1 MPDTLYIAPYIP
13 HAFMMMNKKLSLLL
27 LSLLLAACASNSP
40 PQAGAANDAADTDDG
55 AQVLPRMELTDQML
69 YQFLLADIAAQR
81 GQADLAAQLYLELA
95 RTTRDPRVA
104 RRAAQLAYETHQPRR
119 ALQAFK
125 LWQEIEPKSQL
136 AKQMLSTLLLGGGR
150 LDEAQPQIA
159 GMLEQDPVNAGRM
172 LMQLYP
178 LFARYSDHAAS
189 DRSVRE
195 LAQPYLR
202 QAETQWVLA
211 QSAEAAGDHASA
223 LNAAHQARSLRPEW
237 DMAVLLEAQLQQRE
251 APQQTLATLQQYLD
265 TYPDASE
272 VRLFYARA
280 LLEQKRYGDARAEF
294 QRLQQQNPGNPELAF
309 ATALLSLQMGELE
322 RAEQELKQSLQA
334 GKKDSSTVYYYL
346 GQLNEAKKD
355 DAAALAQYRQVSE
368 GEYLYP
374 SRLRTAY
381 VLNKQGNLKEA
392 REVLHQTAA
401 HNNQQRAQL
410 ILVEAQML
418 RDAKQYG
425 NAAGVLAQG
434 LEKLPNDTDLLYEA
448 AMVADKQNKHE
459 QFETLI
465 RKLIKVDPNHAHG
478 YNALG
483 YSFLERNVRVQE
495 GMQLVEKAYQLAPDD
510 AAIIDS
516 MGWGYYRLGDLPKSV
531 EFLQRAYAAFPDPEV
546 AAHLGEVLW
555 QSGKHDEAAKV
566 WQDSLKAN
574 PGHPALQA
582 VMKRFMH

>member
-1 MPDTLYIAPYIP
+1 
-13 HAFMMMNKKLSLLL
+13 MNKKLPLLL
-27 LSLLLAACASNSP
+27 LSLLLAACAHNAP
-40 PQAGAANDAADTDDG
+40 PQAGAANNGASAGADTEDA
-55 AQVLPRMELTDQML
+55 AQVLPRMELTDQLL

-81 GQADLAAQLYLELA
+81 GQPDLAAQLYLELA
-95 RTTRDPRVA
+95 RSTRDPRVA

-119 ALQAFK
+119 ALEAFK
-125 LWQEIEPKSQL
+125 LWQEIEPNSQL

-159 GMLEQDPVNAGRM
+159 GILEQDPVNAGRM

-178 LFARYSDHAAS
+178 LFARHADHAAS
-189 DRSVRE
+189 YRSVHE
-195 LAQPYLR
+195 LAQPYLH

-211 QSAEAAGDHASA
+211 QSAEAAGDHAAA
-223 LNAAHQARSLRPEW
+223 LAAAHQARTLRPEW

-251 APQQTLATLQQYLD
+251 APLQTLATLQQYLS
-265 TYPDASE
+265 TYPDANE

-280 LLEQKRYGDARAEF
+280 LLEQKRYGDARTEF

-309 ATALLSLQMGELE
+309 ATALLSLQMGELD
-322 RAEQELKQSLQA
+322 RAEQELKQSLLA
-334 GKKDSSTVYYYL
+334 GKKDSGTVYYYL

-355 DAAALAQYRQVSE
+355 DAAALQQYRQVTE
-368 GEYLYP
+368 GEYLYA
-374 SRLRTAY
+374 SHLRIVY
-381 VLNKQGNLKEA
+381 VLNKQGKLREA
-392 REVLHQTAA
+392 RDVLHQTTAR
-401 HNNQQRAQL
+401 NNQQRSQL
-410 ILVEAQML
+410 ILVEAQLL

-425 NAAGVLAQG
+425 NAASVLDKG

-459 QFETLI
+459 HFETLI
-465 RKLIKVDPNHAHG
+465 RKLIKVDPNHAHA

-495 GMQLVEKAYQLAPDD
+495 GMQLVEKAYQLTPDD

-516 MGWGYYRLGDLPKSV
+516 MGWGYYRLGDLDKSQ

-555 QSGKHDEAAKV
+555 QSGKHDDAEKV
-566 WQDSLKAN
+566 WRASLKDN